1 MTERSHILV
10 VDDDPTMRDVLSELL
25 VDDGYQVS
33 TAVHGREAL
42 DRLAGGA
49 VDLILLDM
57 LMPVLDG
64 WGFAQAYQQLPGP
77 HAPII
82 VTAATDAAGRARQ
95 IGAAAACGKPFDF
108 DRLLGLITELTNR
121 YYA

>member
-25 VDDGYQVS
+25 ADDGYQVS

-42 DRLAGGA
+42 DRLAGGS

-57 LMPVLDG
+57 LMPELDG
-64 WGFAQAYQQLPGP
+64 WGFAQAYRQLPGP

-82 VTAATDAAGRARQ
+82 VTAATDAVGRARQ